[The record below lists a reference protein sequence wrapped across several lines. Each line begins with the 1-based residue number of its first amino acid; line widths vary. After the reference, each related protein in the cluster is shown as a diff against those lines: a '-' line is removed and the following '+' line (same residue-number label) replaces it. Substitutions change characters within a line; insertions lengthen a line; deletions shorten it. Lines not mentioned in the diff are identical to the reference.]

1 MSSKPV
7 GPVDKRVAAGVVAR
21 ERIELG
27 LTVIFAGGLMDAYSY
42 LTRGNVFATGQTG
55 NVVLFA
61 INLAELNW
69 LMVARYLAPIT
80 AFVLGI
86 ILSKHVL
93 AQVHVGD
100 HFRMQRWV
108 IMFEAIAF
116 ALIALIPPEVP
127 DRVVNLA
134 ISLCAAVSL
143 QNFKTFGTTRS
154 AYASI
159 FCSGN
164 IRSFAETLYDGLFR
178 HDTHKFHCSM
188 CYLALVGSFS
198 VGVICGHL
206 LIAVVGQYAA
216 LAISAVFIVAR
227 HFVGDLNS
235 AGADSDEQPI

>member
-27 LTVIFAGGLMDAYSY
+27 LTVICAGGLMDAYSY
-42 LTRGNVFATGQTG
+42 LTRGHVFATGQTG

-61 INLAELNW
+61 INLAEFNW
-69 LMVARYLAPIT
+69 PMVARYLAPIT

-86 ILSKHVL
+86 ILS
-93 AQVHVGD
+93 
-100 HFRMQRWV
+100 
-108 IMFEAIAF
+108 FEAIAF
-116 ALIALIPPEVP
+116 ALIALIPPEVS
-127 DRVVNLA
+127 DLVVNLA

-143 QNFKTFGTTRS
+143 ENFKTFGTSS

-178 HDTHKFHCSM
+178 YDTHEFHRSM

-198 VGVICGHL
+198 MGVICGYF
-206 LIAVVGQYAA
+206 LIAAVGQYAA
-216 LAISAVFIVAR
+216 LAISATFIVAR
-227 HFVGDLNS
+227 HFVEDLNS
-235 AGADSDEQPI
+235 AGADGDEWPI

>member
-27 LTVIFAGGLMDAYSY
+27 LTVICAGGLMDAYSY
-42 LTRGNVFATGQTG
+42 LTRGHVFATGQTG

-61 INLAELNW
+61 INLAEFNW
-69 LMVARYLAPIT
+69 PMVARYLAPIT

-93 AQVHVGD
+93 AQVHAGD

-108 IMFEAIAF
+108 IMLEAIAF
-116 ALIALIPPEVP
+116 ALIALIPPEVS
-127 DRVVNLA
+127 DLVVNLA

-143 QNFKTFGTTRS
+143 ENFKTFGTSS

-178 HDTHKFHCSM
+178 YDTHEFHRSM

-198 VGVICGHL
+198 MGVICGYF
-206 LIAVVGQYAA
+206 LIAAVGQYAA
-216 LAISAVFIVAR
+216 LAISATFIVAR
-227 HFVGDLNS
+227 HFVEDLNS
-235 AGADSDEQPI
+235 AGADGDEWPI